1 MWKKICAVMLLAV
14 SPLISHAAEFT
25 EGVHYQK
32 LDAPVKQRMPKRI
45 EVVEAFGYLCPHCNN
60 FEPILEP
67 WVERQP
73 ADVNFVRIPVVFS
86 RSWEP
91 MARAYYSSELLKT
104 LDKTHQATFNGI
116 HQERR
121 RFRNA
126 DDLAEFYAGLGVD
139 PEKFKKMYDSF
150 ATNMKLN
157 IGASK
162 LAGYGVEG
170 VPTLIV
176 NGKYRITTGT
186 AGSHANMLKVAEYLV
201 EKERAAQ
208 GG

>member
-1 MWKKICAVMLLAV
+1 MWKKIFAVMLLAV
-14 SPLISHAAEFT
+14 SPLISYAAEFT
-25 EGVHYQK
+25 EGVHYET
-32 LDAPVKQRMPKRI
+32 LATPVKTTDAKRI

-60 FEPILEP
+60 FEPLLEP
-67 WVERQP
+67 WTQRLP
-73 ADVNFVRIPVVFS
+73 ADVNFVRIPVVFA

-104 LDKTHQATFNGI
+104 LDKTHQATFNGV

-126 DDLAEFYAGLGVD
+126 EDLAEFYANLGVD
-139 PEKFKKMYDSF
+139 PAKFTKMYDSF
-150 ATNMKLN
+150 ATNMKLS

-162 LAGYGVEG
+162 LSSYGVEG

-201 EKERAAQ
+201 EKERAAK